1 MQTVETPMIAFT
13 IQEAETCLSE
23 LDAKVEES
31 DESVFLTRLGRAVAR
46 IIPVRDAPPRDVS
59 PDPDLAPIE
68 IKGDLFGDDSSDWES
83 A

>member
-1 MQTVETPMIAFT
+1 MIAFT
-13 IQEAETCLSE
+13 IQEAESRLSE
-23 LDAKVEES
+23 LVTQVEES
-31 DESVFLTRLGRAVAR
+31 DESVFLTRLGRAVVR

-68 IKGDLFGDDSSDWES
+68 IKGNLFGDDSADWES